1 MPSLFKPDTSDIA
14 LKKSAFQG
22 YIAIFRTLYYILEQ
36 PAKLENKQ
44 LNIRNFKVKSPRM
57 VRKMK
62 LLLDEMYAGLKE
74 YFETLGY
81 EVLTAQEAG
90 LRSAKD
96 KDIVE
101 YAGKNGLILVT
112 QDQKPAELAELTGV
126 KYVLISNAL
135 IAKIA
140 DKKIKEKYMQ

>member
-1 MPSLFKPDTSDIA
+1 
-14 LKKSAFQG
+14 
-22 YIAIFRTLYYILEQ
+22 
-36 PAKLENKQ
+36 
-44 LNIRNFKVKSPRM
+44 
-57 VRKMK
+57 MK

-90 LRSAKD
+90 LKAAKD
-96 KDIVE
+96 KDVVE
-101 YAGKNGLILVT
+101 YASKHDLLIVT

-126 KYVLISNAL
+126 KYVLISSAL

-140 DKKIKEKYMQ
+140 DEKIKEKYKR